1 MFETDFIIETIV
13 VHELK
18 QLFEVGLNCG
28 ATEGKDNLVEWMS
41 QLYEDRD
48 TFRSSGGVLEK
59 YSFQ

>member
-1 MFETDFIIETIV
+1 MFEANFIVEAIV

-18 QLFEVGLNCG
+18 KILEIRLGCG
-28 ATEGKDNLVEWMS
+28 AAEGEDDLVKWMG